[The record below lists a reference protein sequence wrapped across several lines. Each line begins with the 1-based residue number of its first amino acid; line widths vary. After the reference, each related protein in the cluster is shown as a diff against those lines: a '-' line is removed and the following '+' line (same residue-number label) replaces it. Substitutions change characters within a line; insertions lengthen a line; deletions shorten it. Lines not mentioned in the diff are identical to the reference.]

1 MAERSCIVTGQTL
14 PREKLIRFVAGPDGF
29 AVADLAEKLPG
40 RGVWV
45 SIDPVML
52 RKAAAKSMLKRA
64 IAAEFRDI
72 EADIDLIASLMHKR
86 AIDSASLARRA
97 GALLGGAGKLAAEGL
112 FDGLLAAPDASEK
125 ECRRLA
131 SKLDVN
137 WISRALTA
145 TDLGQICGRDSLA
158 FAAVR
163 GDGARGILEKLKN
176 DLDRLEAFSRSSSCQ
191 AG

>member
-29 AVADLAEKLPG
+29 AVVDLAEKLPG

>member
-112 FDGLLAAPDASEK
+112 FDGLLAAPDASER

>member
-52 RKAAAKSMLKRA
+52 RKAAAKSMLKRS
-64 IAAEFRDI
+64 ISAEFRDI

-125 ECRRLA
+125 EQTSC
-131 SKLDVN
+131 
-137 WISRALTA
+137 
-145 TDLGQICGRDSLA
+145 
-158 FAAVR
+158 
-163 GDGARGILEKLKN
+163 LK
-176 DLDRLEAFSRSSSCQ
+176 A
-191 AG
+191 

>member
-29 AVADLAEKLPG
+29 AVADLADKLPG

-52 RKAAAKSMLKRA
+52 RKAAAKSMLKRS
-64 IAAEFRDI
+64 ISAEFRDI
-72 EADIDLIASLMHKR
+72 EADIDLIASLLHKR
-86 AIDSASLARRA
+86 ATDSASLARRA

-137 WISRALTA
+137 WTSRALTA
-145 TDLGQICGRDSLA
+145 TDLGQICGRESLA

-163 GDGARGILEKLKN
+163 GGGARGILEKLKT

>member
-40 RGVWV
+40 RGVWA
-45 SIDPVML
+45 SIDPAIL
-52 RKAAAKSMLKRA
+52 RRAAAKSMFKRA
-64 IAAEFRDI
+64 ISADFRDV
-72 EADIDLIASLMHKR
+72 EADITTIGNLLHKR
-86 AIDSASLARRA
+86 ALDSASLARRA
-97 GALLGGAGKLAAEGL
+97 GALLGGAGKLAAEGY

-125 ECRRLA
+125 ECKRLA
-131 SKLDVN
+131 SKLGVS
-137 WISRALTA
+137 WTSRALLA
-145 TDLGQICGRDSLA
+145 TDLGQVCGRDSLA

-163 GDGARGILEKLKN
+163 GDGARGILEKLKA
-176 DLDRLEAFSRSSSCQ
+176 DLDRLEAFSRSSACQ

>member
-145 TDLGQICGRDSLA
+145 TDLGKICGRDSLA